1 MKLLVIAATGNLGKA
16 VVNAALRDGHD
27 VSVLVRDGTKVPWNG
42 EQLTK
47 VYVSA
52 SGSLGDQV
60 AIALAGDTSFD
71 AVALAVGAQAADA
84 VCTTISAVA
93 AAKPAPV
100 LLTTGGAPALIL
112 RPGNSCVDKCFG
124 GAQWAKDL
132 RDLHLGV
139 TFAAL
144 QASTIPTWTMV
155 CPGTMVKKAEGAHS
169 FHRTQPDVIDESVVG
184 ASLLYEA
191 VAQAFLDVGEELLR
205 SVWICQP
212 RQKFTG

>member
-1 MKLLVIAATGNLGKA
+1 MKILVIAATGNLGKA
-16 VVNAALRDGHD
+16 IVNAALRDGHD

-60 AIALAGDTSFD
+60 AIALAGDTFD

-84 VCTTISAVA
+84 VRTTISAVA

-124 GAQWAKDL
+124 GA
-132 RDLHLGV
+132 
-139 TFAAL
+139 
-144 QASTIPTWTMV
+144 
-155 CPGTMVKKAEGAHS
+155 
-169 FHRTQPDVIDESVVG
+169 
-184 ASLLYEA
+184 
-191 VAQAFLDVGEELLR
+191 EL
-205 SVWICQP
+205 CGNQYH
-212 RQKFTG
+212 

>member
-16 VVNAALRDGHD
+16 IVNAALRDGHD
-27 VSVLVRDGTKVPWNG
+27 VSVLVRDGSKVPWNG

-60 AIALAGDTSFD
+60 AIALAGDTFD
-71 AVALAVGAQAADA
+71 AVALAVGAQAEDA
-84 VCTTISAVA
+84 VRTTIS
-93 AAKPAPV
+93 
-100 LLTTGGAPALIL
+100 
-112 RPGNSCVDKCFG
+112 G

-155 CPGTMVKKAEGAHS
+155 CPGSMVNGTGHTKLTA
-169 FHRTQPDVIDESVVG
+169 RT
-184 ASLLYEA
+184 AST
-191 VAQAFLDVGEELLR
+191 GR
-205 SVWICQP
+205 SRTSSTSPSWARRSSTRPWP
-212 RQKFTG
+212 RPTSTSARSW